1 MNITAELA
9 SRSLALILGLTL
21 FLAVTTSLMRT
32 VIVPRPL
39 LSLYTDAVR
48 TIIISVVR
56 AIART
61 QRTFAGRDAVLAW
74 IGPLL
79 ILGLLLAW
87 LAGYLV
93 AYGFILYGVGE
104 KGLGGAM
111 RESGSS
117 LLTLGF
123 AGSNTENQTVIDFIA
138 AATGPIVIA
147 MLIGFLPTI
156 YQAYIDREISVTM
169 LATEAG
175 EPAWGPELLSRSTL
189 SGALGELDQLF
200 DRWTLWAASTRL
212 THTTYP
218 MLLHVRS
225 PRAGRHF
232 TVALLAVMDAAAL
245 NVSLTS
251 TPPRRDSYRL
261 LLEGTQS
268 FNLLYIH
275 FFAKHPRRTRIP
287 FVGRF
292 LGGGQPSLSR
302 PMTLPAWK
310 EEILAVHEAAAQD
323 SAAGM
328 PRSGVLALSAG
339 EDQPLHITRA
349 DFDRAVD
356 VLTRSGFPIE
366 RGVDEA
372 WAMFQEARSRYE
384 FPAYAIIRQLDA
396 APAPWSGDRRV
407 KTPTMWPSLAVD
419 HLPTGQQGPLNG

>member
-1 MNITAELA
+1 VNLAAELA
-9 SRSLALILGLTL
+9 SRSLALVLGVTL
-21 FLAVTTSLMRT
+21 FVSVTMSLMRT

-39 LSLYTDAVR
+39 LSLFSDAVR
-48 TIIISVVR
+48 IIVLGIVR
-56 AIART
+56 SIART
-61 QRTFAGRDAVLAW
+61 RRTFADRDAVLAW

-104 KGLGGAM
+104 KGLGDAM

-117 LLTLGF
+117 LFTLGF

-156 YQAYIDREISVTM
+156 YQAYIDREIEVTM
-169 LATEAG
+169 LASEAG

-189 SGALGELDQLF
+189 TGALGELDQLF
-200 DRWTLWAASTRL
+200 NRWTIWAASTRL

-225 PRAGRHF
+225 QRAGRHF

-245 NVSLTS
+245 YVCLTS
-251 TPPRRDSYRL
+251 TPSRRDSYRL

-275 FFAKHPRRTRIP
+275 FFAKLPRRSRIP

-292 LGGGQPSLSR
+292 LGGRAPALGR
-302 PMTLPAWK
+302 PFTLPAWK
-310 EEILAVHEAAAQD
+310 EEIIAVHEAAAQD
-323 SAAGM
+323 SASGM
-328 PRSGVLALSAG
+328 PRSGVVALSAG
-339 EDQPLHITRA
+339 EDQPIQITRL
-349 DFDRAVD
+349 DFDRAVE
-356 VLTRSGFPIE
+356 VLQRSGFPIE
-366 RGVDEA
+366 RDLDDA
-372 WAMFQEARSRYE
+372 WTMFREARSRYE
-384 FPAYAIIRQLDA
+384 FPAYAIMRQLDA
-396 APAPWSGDRRV
+396 APAPWTGDRRV
-407 KTPTMWPSLAVD
+407 KTPTIWPSLAVD
-419 HLPTGQQGPLNG
+419 HLPTGQGPLNG

>member
-1 MNITAELA
+1 MNLAAELA
-9 SRSLALILGLTL
+9 SRSLSLIIGVTL
-21 FLAVTTSLMRT
+21 FLSVTMSLMRT

-48 TIIISVVR
+48 TVITGVVR
-56 AIART
+56 SIAHTRRSFT
-61 QRTFAGRDAVLAW
+61 DRDAVLAW

-93 AYGFILYGVGE
+93 SYGLILYGVGD
-104 KGLGGAM
+104 KGLGDSL

-123 AGSNTENQTVIDFIA
+123 AGSDSENQTVIDFIA

-169 LATEAG
+169 LAAEAG

-189 SGALGELDQLF
+189 SGALDELDQLF
-200 DRWTLWAASTRL
+200 VRWTLWAASTRL
-212 THTTYP
+212 THLTYP
-218 MLLHVRS
+218 MLLQVRS
-225 PRAGRHF
+225 PRAARHF
-232 TVALLAVMDAAAL
+232 TVALIAVMDAAAL

-251 TPPRRDSYRL
+251 TPARRDSYRM
-261 LLEGTQS
+261 LLEGTQT

-275 FFAKHPRRTRIP
+275 FFARHPRRTRIP

-292 LGGGQPSLSR
+292 LGGRKPAPDRLI
-302 PMTLPAWK
+302 TLPAWR
-310 EEILAVHEAAAQD
+310 EGMIAVHEAAAQD

-328 PRSGVLALSAG
+328 PSRGVLALSAG
-339 EDQPLHITRA
+339 EDQPLYITRA
-349 DFDRAVD
+349 EFDHAVD

-366 RGVDEA
+366 RDLDEA
-372 WAMFQEARSRYE
+372 WVMFQEARSRYE
-384 FPAYAIIRQLDA
+384 FPAYAIMRQLDA
-396 APAPWSGDRRV
+396 APAPWTGDRRI
-407 KTPTMWPSLAVD
+407 KTPTLWPSLAIN
-419 HLPTGQQGPLNG
+419 HLPPAA

>member
-1 MNITAELA
+1 MNLAAELA
-9 SRSLALILGLTL
+9 SRSLALIIGVTL
-21 FLAVTTSLMRT
+21 FISVTMSLMRT

-39 LSLYTDAVR
+39 HSLYTDAVR
-48 TIIISVVR
+48 TVIINVVR

-61 QRTFAGRDAVLAW
+61 RRTFTDRDAVLAW

-93 AYGFILYGVGE
+93 AYGFILYGVGD
-104 KGLGGAM
+104 KGLGDSL

-117 LLTLGF
+117 LFTLGF
-123 AGSNTENQTVIDFIA
+123 AGSNAENQTVIDFIA

-175 EPAWGPELLSRSTL
+175 EPAWGPELLARSTL
-189 SGALGELDQLF
+189 SDALGELDQLF
-200 DRWTLWAASTRL
+200 DHWTTWAASTRL
-212 THTTYP
+212 THLTYP

-251 TPPRRDSYRL
+251 SPSRRDSYRV
-261 LLEGTQS
+261 LLEGTQT
-268 FNLLYIH
+268 FNLLYIS
-275 FFAKHPRRTRIP
+275 FFARHPRRTRIP

-292 LGGGQPSLSR
+292 LGGRKPPVNHPL
-302 PMTLPAWK
+302 TLPAWK
-310 EEILAVHEAAAQD
+310 DEIIAVHEAAAQD

-328 PRSGVLALSAG
+328 PKGGVLALSAG
-339 EDQPLHITRA
+339 EDQPLHVTRA
-349 DFDRAVD
+349 DFDHAVD

-366 RGVDEA
+366 RDLDEA
-372 WAMFQEARSRYE
+372 WVMFQEARLRYE
-384 FPAYAIIRQLDA
+384 FPAYAIMRQLDA
-396 APAPWSGDRRV
+396 APAPWTGDRRIH
-407 KTPTMWPSLAVD
+407 TPTMWPSLAID
-419 HLPTGQQGPLNG
+419 HLPTEREGRAGG